1 MGRRDA
7 RVGVRA
13 GRHLP
18 ALKALVLSRSR
29 LRERSLVERFDYY
42 KKLCRGRL
50 SLDYAHV
57 KKGPLTER
65 VPTGWRT
72 IALDERGRALT
83 SRELAQLIGEL
94 LHSGVTGVAFLV
106 GDADGF
112 QPGERESADELWSL
126 SNLTLPHQLCFVVLA
141 EQLYRA
147 TTILRGEK
155 YHRD

>member
-1 MGRRDA
+1 M
-7 RVGVRA
+7 
-13 GRHLP
+13 
-18 ALKALVLSRSR
+18 
-29 LRERSLVERFDYY
+29 
-42 KKLCRGRL
+42 
-50 SLDYAHV
+50 
-57 KKGPLTER
+57 
-65 VPTGWRT
+65 
-72 IALDERGRALT
+72 T